1 MYIPTIVKGL
11 QAPLEGLAGTSP
23 ACGVDDH
30 DKLVVF
36 DATPI

>member
-11 QAPLEGLAGTSP
+11 QVLLEGLAGTSP

-30 DKLVVF
+30 YELVVF